1 MCLIY
6 LFKLRFIYFSSCVNL
21 LIDLLKESELSSLT
35 KIELSSEL
43 IDDLFWELSLVNLDV
58 LDVLSTIEL
67 NLEDADWLLLL
78 LSLSK
83 IISELLSSLWA

>member
-1 MCLIY
+1 M
-6 LFKLRFIYFSSCVNL
+6 